1 MPNFKILM
9 KWTQKG
15 LDEIDKVYDRREFA
29 KKLMEADFPLGAD
42 QIVFRNSGNY
52 APAAGDIED
61 HPKEK
66 YAHVVWH
73 LTAANRDLVV
83 QLANAFAFHGRV
95 NTIVRPD

>member
-15 LDEIDKVYDRREFA
+15 LDEIDKVHDRREFA
-29 KKLMEADFPLGAD
+29 KQLMLDDFPLGAS
-42 QIVFRNSGNY
+42 QVVFRNSGTHV
-52 APAAGDIED
+52 PDPGDIVD
-61 HPKEK
+61 HPGNKS
-66 YAHVVWH
+66 AHVVWR